1 MKIENCFV
9 LKQRNKR
16 NKKYITRLLKLAV
29 DMGTL
34 PNTSI
39 CLSLRHSNYKIKTK
53 QNMQLLVT
61 GLKPRRQG
69 KLQIKFVKRQHLS
82 WLISQNIRDHWI
94 KK

>member
-29 DMGTL
+29 DMGML

-53 QNMQLLVT
+53 QNHAALGHRLTAKKTRQVT
-61 GLKPRRQG
+61 NKICEKAAF
-69 KLQIKFVKRQHLS
+69 KLANFTKHQRPL
-82 WLISQNIRDHWI
+82 D
-94 KK
+94 